1 MPFNSSVAAAVGRT
15 PLIRLRRASEETGCT
30 ILGKA
35 EFMNPGQSVKDR
47 AALGIITDAIARGR
61 LKPGGTIVEGT
72 AGNTGIGLTILG
84 NALGFRTVIVIPKT
98 QAREKKDTLRLLG
111 AELVEVPAVP
121 YRNPNNYVRY
131 SARLAEALDKS
142 EKAGAV
148 WANQFDNTAN
158 RDIHEATT
166 AEEIWADTGG
176 KIDGFVAAVGSGG
189 TLGGVSRGLK
199 AKRADIRIALADPPG
214 SALYAYY
221 TNGVLKAEGSSIT
234 EGIGQ
239 GRITKNLE
247 GAPID
252 RAYLIHDEES
262 LSIVFDLIAE
272 EGICVGASSGVNVA
286 GAMRLAK
293 ELGPGH
299 TIVTILCDPGTR
311 YQSRLFNPSFL
322 QSKSLPLPPWLARE
336 PRTLPTV
343 FADPAIG

>member
-1 MPFNSSVAAAVGRT
+1 
-15 PLIRLRRASEETGCT
+15 
-30 ILGKA
+30 
-35 EFMNPGQSVKDR
+35 
-47 AALGIITDAIARGR
+47 
-61 LKPGGTIVEGT
+61 
-72 AGNTGIGLTILG
+72 
-84 NALGFRTVIVIPKT
+84 
-98 QAREKKDTLRLLG
+98 
-111 AELVEVPAVP
+111 
-121 YRNPNNYVRY
+121 
-131 SARLAEALDKS
+131 
-142 EKAGAV
+142 V

-158 RDIHEATT
+158 RDIHKATT

-189 TLGGVSRGLK
+189 TLGGVSRALK

-221 TNGVLKAEGSSIT
+221 TKGVLKAEGSSIT

-239 GRITKNLE
+239 GRITRNLE

-252 RAYLIHDEES
+252 CAYLIPDEES
-262 LSIVFDLIAE
+262 LSIVFNLIAE

-322 QSKSLPLPPWLARE
+322 RSKSLPLPPWLARE